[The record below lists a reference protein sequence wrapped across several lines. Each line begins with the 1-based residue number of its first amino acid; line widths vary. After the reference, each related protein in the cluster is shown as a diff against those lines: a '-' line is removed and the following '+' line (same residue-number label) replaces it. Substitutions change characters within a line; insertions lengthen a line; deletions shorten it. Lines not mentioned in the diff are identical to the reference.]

1 MNMRETFKLR
11 GWRKSEPGRAQSHS
25 PSSSQS
31 SLLSRRILSFLRK
44 DNDGGAIIEL
54 ALSLPAYF
62 IIITGTLSTVM
73 ALYAY
78 QQLAFATFTAS
89 ETLGAGRGTISD
101 PCATAATDVV
111 ASLPTWNPNNFTYTV
126 WITQNVSGTVTQV
139 QYGPYT
145 TASTGGVSCTGTYNV
160 ANNAN
165 YSLYNGQGEPVT
177 VRVSYQYNWFPI
189 YSDVIASGPLVAAES
204 SYIR

>member
-11 GWRKSEPGRAQSHS
+11 GWRHSEQGRVQSHS
-25 PSSSQS
+25 
-31 SLLSRRILSFLRK
+31 SLARRILAFLRT
-44 DNDGGAIIEL
+44 DSDGGAIVEMVIAIPIYL
-54 ALSLPAYF
+54 

-89 ETLGAGRGTISD
+89 ETVGAGRGTISD
-101 PCATAATDVV
+101 PCATVATDVV
-111 ASLPTWNPNNFTYTV
+111 ASLPTWNVNNFTYTV
-126 WITQNVSGTVTQV
+126 WITQNVSGTVTQE

-145 TASTGGVSCTGTYNV
+145 TATTGGVSCTGTYNV
-160 ANNAN
+160 AVNGN

-177 VRVSYQYNWFPI
+177 VRVAYQYSWFPI
-189 YSDVIASGPLVAAES
+189 YSDAITTGPLVAAES